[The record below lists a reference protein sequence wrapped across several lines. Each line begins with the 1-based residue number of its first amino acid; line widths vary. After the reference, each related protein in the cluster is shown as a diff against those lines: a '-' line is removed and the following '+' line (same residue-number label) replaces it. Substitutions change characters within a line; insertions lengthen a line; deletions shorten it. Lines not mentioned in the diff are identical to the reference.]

1 MYHSDVMT
9 EQQLRFRLYQE
20 AFVVGLGLV
29 PLMFIADDIFPNMPK
44 WGRVVVAG
52 ATFHLLAEGSGLNA
66 WYLDNS
72 VASQSR
78 YADVYTGSYLRK
90 DDWAETYRFANHR
103 LY

>member
-1 MYHSDVMT
+1 MYHTDAPTS
-9 EQQLRFRLYQE
+9 QSLQLRLYQE
-20 AFVVGLGLV
+20 ALVVGLGLV
-29 PLMFIADDIFPNMPK
+29 PLMLIADDIFPKMPK

-78 YADVYTGSYLRK
+78 YADVYSSYHRK
-90 DDWAETYRFANHR
+90 DDWAETYRFATHR